1 MNTALLQRDNDN
13 FGGGITGAVVL
24 HIILFCVVAALSY
37 FTRAHR
43 EKWGD
48 TQEVQGA
55 IQASMVSAIPLPHEA
70 KPIEKQ
76 VLAPEV
82 TSPAPA
88 PPKPA
93 TITPPKP
100 TDIEIKAKQPPPPKT
115 AKVAPVETPPPPKHV
130 PPTPETPTKAT
141 TGQAA
146 SQLMTSTVQVGTGS
160 STITVL
166 DRSMGSRYAYYFGI
180 VNRTIAQNWYKNQ
193 ADPRASTG
201 RKVTLLFDIARDGTP
216 SNVRVETRSGS
227 PTLDDS
233 AVRALE
239 RINTFG
245 PSPAPGTVTIE
256 DTFVYDNP

>member
-13 FGGGITGAVVL
+13 FGGGITGAVAL
-24 HIILFCVVAALSY
+24 HIAVLCVIAAVAY
-37 FTRAHR
+37 FAPTHRA
-43 EKWGD
+43 KWGD
-48 TQEVQGA
+48 NQNIQGS

-88 PPKPA
+88 PPKEA

-100 TDIEIKAKQPPPPKT
+100 TDIEIKAKQPLPKT
-115 AKVAPVETPPPPKHV
+115 AKTAPIETPPPPKHI

-146 SQLMTSTVQVGTGS
+146 SQLMTSTVQVGNGS

-166 DRSMGSRYAYYFGI
+166 DRTMGSRYAYYFGI
-180 VNRTIAQNWYKNQ
+180 VNRKIAQNWYKAE

-201 RKVTLLFDIARDGTP
+201 RKVTVIFDISRDGTP

-227 PTLDDS
+227 SSLDES
-233 AVRALE
+233 AVRALQ
-239 RINTFG
+239 RVDTFG

-256 DTFVYDNP
+256 DTFVYDTP